1 MLALHEVLV
10 PADALFRERHDA
22 AQDGL
27 FFVHLAPTAHIHE
40 WRAHHVA
47 LHQVGLR
54 LDEKPCNALGCIA
67 THYRFPFRGNISLG
81 CQSWMVAL

>member
-10 PADALFRERHDA
+10 PADTLFRERHDA

-27 FFVHLAPTAHIHE
+27 FFVYVAPTAHIHK

-47 LHQVGLR
+47 LHEIR
-54 LDEKPCNALGCIA
+54 LCLEQEPNDALGWLIA
-67 THYRFPFRGNISLG
+67 HYRFPFRGNISDG
-81 CQSWMVAL
+81 CQSWMVVL